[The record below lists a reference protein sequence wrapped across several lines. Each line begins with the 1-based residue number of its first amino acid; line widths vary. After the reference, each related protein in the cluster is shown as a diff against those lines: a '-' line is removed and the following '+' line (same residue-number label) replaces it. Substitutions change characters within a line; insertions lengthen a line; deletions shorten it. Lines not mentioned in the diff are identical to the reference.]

1 MSIEYRLL
9 ESHECE
15 RIKEAN
21 PARFIKRAW
30 RTVNG
35 TKQWIDLNWLDEEYP
50 NGYENHLAG
59 LKATF
64 EGGGFAVGAFDGD

>member
-9 ESHECE
+9 AAHECE

-30 RTVNG
+30 RNVNG
-35 TKQWIDLNWLDEEYP
+35 IKQLIDLNWLDEEYP
-50 NGYENHLAG
+50 NGYKSHLEG
-59 LKATF
+59 LRATF
-64 EGGGFAVGAFDGD
+64 ENEGFAISAFFT